1 MNITVVSEDD
11 LALLKSSLRIDSDSD
26 DKLLANLV
34 VAARKNIIGRI
45 GNEIAT
51 FYDDNHE
58 EFSLATIL
66 LASHYYNNRSAVS
79 DSEKYTVPLA
89 FDDLIMS
96 LKASYLLALSEV
108 NDYGQED

>member
-1 MNITVVSEDD
+1 MDITVVSEAD
-11 LALLKSSLRIDSDSD
+11 LALLKNSLRIDGELD
-26 DKLLANLV
+26 DDLLTNFV

-45 GNEIAT
+45 GNKVDK

-58 EFSLATIL
+58 EFKLATLL
-66 LASHYYNNRSAVS
+66 LASHYYVNRSATA

-89 FDDLIMS
+89 FDDLILS
-96 LKASYLLALSEV
+96 LKSSYLLALSKV